1 MSANY
6 VAQVGKNYEPDPSE
20 PILPGLFQQYER
32 VLVESLVSSFAL
44 DFLIKDQHGGDVDTV
59 RNVRKIGE
67 DPQMTYKSTRNATA
81 YELRGDYDKD
91 SYHKK
96 NDAYKQTR
104 DTAKRQARD
113 GGTGTGTIIDAYT
126 GKRISF
132 AKSAPPGAKA
142 SLDHV
147 ISAYSIN
154 EDRGRVLAGVRGQD
168 LANSPENLR
177 FTNLSLNSSMQE
189 DAIPDYIAKHPEL
202 SGTTKANMMRE
213 YEQAKKAYE
222 SKINRAY
229 YTGPNFRKDMA
240 KAAGNVGIRMG
251 ARQALGFVFA
261 EMWFAVKEEFTRA
274 DKEKDFDLGD
284 FLSRIGRG
292 LKRGLENAKQKY
304 ATLFSRALDGAVAG
318 ALSSVTTTLCNIFIS
333 TSKNVVRMIRQV
345 YPSLVE
351 AAKILFINP
360 ECYPFGERMRA
371 VAKILATGASIVM
384 GVSVSDVVEKTPIGT
399 IPVVGEIVPV
409 FCSVFVSGIMSCT
422 LLYFLDRSPMINQL
436 VKTLDKMHTI
446 DTEVNY
452 FRQYAEYFE
461 RYAAGLMA
469 IDLDEFRRETTA
481 YHNTAVDLENAKTEQ
496 EMNLILKNAYETL
509 HLSLPWKGEF
519 DAFMQNKTQHLVF
532 E

>member
-1 MSANY
+1 
-6 VAQVGKNYEPDPSE
+6 
-20 PILPGLFQQYER
+20 
-32 VLVESLVSSFAL
+32 
-44 DFLIKDQHGGDVDTV
+44 
-59 RNVRKIGE
+59 
-67 DPQMTYKSTRNATA
+67 
-81 YELRGDYDKD
+81 
-91 SYHKK
+91 
-96 NDAYKQTR
+96 
-104 DTAKRQARD
+104 
-113 GGTGTGTIIDAYT
+113 
-126 GKRISF
+126 
-132 AKSAPPGAKA
+132 
-142 SLDHV
+142 
-147 ISAYSIN
+147 
-154 EDRGRVLAGVRGQD
+154 
-168 LANSPENLR
+168 
-177 FTNLSLNSSMQE
+177 
-189 DAIPDYIAKHPEL
+189 
-202 SGTTKANMMRE
+202 
-213 YEQAKKAYE
+213 
-222 SKINRAY
+222 
-229 YTGPNFRKDMA
+229 MA
-240 KAAGNVGIRMG
+240 KAAGNVSARMG
-251 ARQALGFVFA
+251 VRQALGFIFA

-496 EMNLILKNAYETL
+496 ELNRILKNAYESL

-519 DAFMQNKTQHLVF
+519 DTFMQNKTQHLVF